1 MSRHRIV
8 RTMNYSDGML
18 IIVPCDVCA
27 CVIFPMTLKMHI
39 FLSVLSTEYDEY
51 DDVYGHS
58 VDDESCISP
67 TDAQQWMY
75 DRNRGQ
81 QSIASFITNNH
92 DIKEESDEET
102 ENVADELH
110 TKLRRDS
117 EVRIEEKTDEKIRLF
132 LNFDTFPTELQNANS

>member
-1 MSRHRIV
+1 M
-8 RTMNYSDGML
+8 GL
-18 IIVPCDVCA
+18 
-27 CVIFPMTLKMHI
+27 
-39 FLSVLSTEYDEY
+39 EYDEY

-58 VDDESCISP
+58 VDDDSCISP

-92 DIKEESDEET
+92 DIKEETDEDAES
-102 ENVADELH
+102 VADALH

-117 EVRIEEKTDEKIRLF
+117 DVMNVPLGMF
-132 LNFDTFPTELQNANS
+132 YPLCW